1 MFCKV
6 CLQMPS
12 FYQLRHHRPQE
23 SGMSKTIPSIKINN
37 FVSYFRIESYSCKM
51 IGTDKQLYKK
61 FNAEAAGRTPQSLE
75 ALSPP
80 HNGYGGYTM
89 SHRQRTRVMSASQS
103 SDEVI
108 NLSNFKFN

>member
-1 MFCKV
+1 
-6 CLQMPS
+6 
-12 FYQLRHHRPQE
+12 
-23 SGMSKTIPSIKINN
+23 
-37 FVSYFRIESYSCKM
+37 M